1 MSQTHKSNDL
11 PRQLPRRHHL
21 YASNDDST
29 SRGQQQQ
36 YRSHSGS
43 SQGPVDTRRVAQSTV
58 TSNIF
63 LKNVASAKSLNLGG
77 GNATANKSIAS
88 TAAVSKAN
96 QPYQS
101 I

>member
-1 MSQTHKSNDL
+1 M
-11 PRQLPRRHHL
+11 
-21 YASNDDST
+21 
-29 SRGQQQQ
+29 
-36 YRSHSGS
+36 
-43 SQGPVDTRRVAQSTV
+43 DTRRVTQSTV

-77 GNATANKSIAS
+77 TATTGNKSIAS